1 MAGQVVV
8 FAPTRRQPAT
18 VLAAIKD
25 KPPSAV
31 ASRSLMAS
39 ARDGRLATGRD
50 IEAGSPVEPRN
61 MPVFPSKMFLCSIK
75 RACSSAST

>member
-50 IEAGSPVEPRN
+50 IEAGSPV
-61 MPVFPSKMFLCSIK
+61 
-75 RACSSAST
+75 